1 MIRLQRNEF
10 DNAISDLRE
19 ALNNQPKAPQL
30 LLLMA
35 SAYERSGKPELAD
48 RQYADATKSSGFD
61 PAVALRYV
69 AFLRGQK
76 NLSQAEDILRDAAAR
91 NPRNLQVLSTLAD
104 VRLAR
109 NNWAGALAVADTVRA
124 AGDSSGL
131 ADRIKAA
138 ALAGQ
143 NKPEASL
150 SALEDAHASAPDA
163 VAPVEALVSTYIR
176 AGKPNKAES
185 LLRDELKKFPSNAL
199 LFVLLGQT
207 QLAEAKPDQAENSLK
222 AAIAQQPKDELGYD
236 ALSKFYITQKNYDEA
251 KNVIEASLKERPDS
265 LGLRLA
271 SASVL
276 IMKGDNEAAIAAYDA
291 ILKDQPNSLLAVNNL
306 ASLLVENRSDE
317 ASLERAAK
325 LAEVLKSSTVPQ
337 YQDTVGWVQ
346 YKRGNTADAVKS
358 LEAAASKPP
367 NLAAV
372 RYHLGMSYLAAG
384 RKAEAADQFQAAL
397 KLEPDGALKEK
408 IQTAMK

>member
-176 AGKPNKAES
+176 AGKPDKAES
-185 LLRDELKKFPSNAL
+185 LLRDELKKFPANAL

-207 QLAEAKPDQAENSLK
+207 QLAEAKPDQAKNSLK

-251 KNVIEASLKERPDS
+251 KNVIEASP
-265 LGLRLA
+265 
-271 SASVL
+271 
-276 IMKGDNEAAIAAYDA
+276 IGDPPA
-291 ILKDQPNSLLAVNNL
+291 LP
-306 ASLLVENRSDE
+306 
-317 ASLERAAK
+317 
-325 LAEVLKSSTVPQ
+325 
-337 YQDTVGWVQ
+337 GWQ
-346 YKRGNTADAVKS
+346 
-358 LEAAASKPP
+358 
-367 NLAAV
+367 
-372 RYHLGMSYLAAG
+372 
-384 RKAEAADQFQAAL
+384 
-397 KLEPDGALKEK
+397 
-408 IQTAMK
+408 